1 MKVGIIG
8 VVILVLIAAG
18 IAFYYTNQSTETSE
32 PQIQTQSQ
40 GEKVEVGDSLTI
52 DSNLA
57 IGSDSAQTLSGYGS
71 YVTGWG
77 ANVFKES
84 TAEKIVLFFY
94 ANWCP
99 TCVPIDKEFKER
111 NTEIPG
117 KVMIFQVNYNDSETD
132 AEEKAL
138 AAKYGVTYQHTF
150 VQVDKDGNEITKWNG
165 GGLDKL
171 ISSIK

>member
-1 MKVGIIG
+1 MKAGIIG
-8 VVILVLIAAG
+8 IAVLVLIIGAG
-18 IAFYYTNQSTETSE
+18 AFFYFNQPSKLPEQT
-32 PQIQTQSQ
+32 PQIQTKE
-40 GEKVEVGDSLTI
+40 EKVEVGDSLTI

-57 IGSDSAQTLSGYGS
+57 IGSASGKPLSGYGS

-77 ANVFKES
+77 PSIIKES
-84 TAEKIVLFFY
+84 TYPKIVLFFY

-99 TCVPIDKEFKER
+99 TCIPIDKEFKDR

-117 KVMIFQVNYNDSETD
+117 DVSIFQVNYNDSETD
-132 AEEKAL
+132 SEEKVL

-150 VQVDKDGNEITKWNG
+150 VQIDKEGNEITKWNG